1 MKRGSRLLIALG
13 VAALIVAG
21 LATAWIVSERS
32 LIIIENR
39 STAPLTLSVETVD
52 AGAFSWKGEVAPRR
66 RVLKAAR
73 VPDHSFVVT
82 CRDESGINR
91 TRGGH
96 VAPGRPQRVD
106 IVAGSCAAIQ
116 IDVRTIP

>member
-1 MKRGSRLLIALG
+1 MKRAPRLLLALG
-13 VAALIVAG
+13 VAVLIVAG
-21 LATAWIVSERS
+21 LATAWVVSGRS
-32 LIIIENR
+32 LIVIENR
-39 STAPLTLSVETVD
+39 STAPLTLSVATVD
-52 AGAFSWKGEVAPRR
+52 AGLFSWTGEVAPRS

-73 VPDHSFVVT
+73 VSDSSFVVT

-96 VAPGRPQRVD
+96 VVPGRPQRVD